1 MNTPRF
7 WYRDEI
13 RPKAALLRPLG
24 GLYAAAGRLRRQLV
38 TAWRAPVPV
47 ICVGNLVAGGVG
59 KTPVA
64 IALARLLRDRG
75 VAAEFLTRGYG
86 GKLRGPLKV
95 DLARHDA
102 TAVGDE
108 PPLLAAEAPTWVCPN
123 RAAGARAAVAAGAGL
138 LIMDDGH
145 QNPGL
150 HKDLALVV
158 VDGEAGFGN
167 GLIIPAGPLREP
179 VAEGLAR
186 ADAVVLMGEDRKRL
200 VERLASDYG
209 FHGPVL
215 RARLVPESS
224 ANWLRGTPVVAFA
237 GIGRPD
243 KFFALLEGLGARLVA
258 RFDYPDHHRF
268 DPDEILQMAEL
279 ARDAEASLI
288 TTTKD
293 FVRLPESAKP
303 LTRVLPIQVV
313 WQDPKALDALLAP
326 LVGSALPSNAL

>member
-13 RPKAALLRPLG
+13 RTKAALLRPLG
-24 GLYAAAGRLRRQLV
+24 ELYGLAGRSRRWL
-38 TAWRAPVPV
+38 TRPFRAPVPV
-47 ICVGNLVAGGVG
+47 ICVGNLVAGGAG

-64 IALARLLRDRG
+64 IALARLLRERG
-75 VAAEFLTRGYG
+75 AQPHFLTRGYG
-86 GKLRGPLKV
+86 GKLRGPLQV
-95 DLARHDA
+95 DPARHDA
-102 TAVGDE
+102 EAVGDE
-108 PPLLAAEAPTWVCPN
+108 PPLLAAEAPTWVCPD
-123 RAAGARAAVAAGAGL
+123 RAAGARAAVAAGAGV

-150 HKDLALVV
+150 HKDLSLLV
-158 VDGEAGFGN
+158 VDGEVGFGN
-167 GLIIPAGPLREP
+167 GLMIPAGPLREP
-179 VAEGLAR
+179 IAEGLAR

-200 VERLASDYG
+200 VERLSSDYG
-209 FHGPVL
+209 FRGPIL

-288 TTTKD
+288 TTAKD
-293 FVRLPESAKP
+293 FVRLPDSAKP
-303 LTRVLPIQVV
+303 MTRVLPVHAV
-313 WQDPKALDALLAP
+313 WQDPDALDALLERV
-326 LVGSALPSNAL
+326 VGHS